1 MTYRKNRKV
10 SKFDFYATGKK
21 TFEDHL
27 VELLKEPFYKKIKDI
42 CDNLKK
48 TNKTTSKTL
57 KAFQAEMASIR
68 KWDYDDLKKSA
79 KFVVNKSKASY
90 IPKLIRAVIISN
102 TKLLT
107 ATSSRKKVEVEINP
121 PEPIAFFQ
129 KCFIEIGKA
138 FYVEPFLVCDA
149 GQQPGL
155 RLKNITDSVSLIEG
169 CIRKTINSFLPF
181 DTILDIYIA
190 QAEEDSDS
198 EDEPEPEQPESD
210 NESESEIESDDES
223 EVSESEDDDEEN
235 TEDYDDE
242 EVESDAESVHSVQ
255 SEKSEKSEGGEIVDL
270 TEDPELIKQNDF
282 TNDEEFGVADDLSI
296 SEDLPEE
303 MNLISMKSEVQ
314 SAAPSQPQ
322 EKVNEQPPAPKPEE
336 VKQIS
341 VKKPINSDAKPSNF
355 VFHEDAE
362 DL

>member
-1 MTYRKNRKV
+1 MSYRKNRRV
-10 SKFDFYATGKK
+10 PKFDFYATGKK

-57 KAFQAEMASIR
+57 KAFQSEMASIK
-68 KWDYDDLKKSA
+68 KWDYDELKQSA
-79 KFVVNKSKASY
+79 KFVVNKSKSSY
-90 IPKLIRAVIISN
+90 IPKLIKAVIISN

-107 ATSSRKKVEVEINP
+107 ATSSRKKVEVEISP

-138 FYVEPFLVCDA
+138 FYVEPFLVCDI

-155 RLKNITDSVSLIEG
+155 RLKNITDSIILIDG
-169 CIRKTINSFLPF
+169 CIRKTINSFLPY

-190 QAEEDSDS
+190 QAEEESES
-198 EDEPEPEQPESD
+198 EDEPEPEIPESD
-210 NESESEIESDDES
+210 NESESEIDSDDES
-223 EVSESEDDDEEN
+223 EMSESEDEDN
-235 TEDYDDE
+235 TEDIDE
-242 EVESDAESVHSVQ
+242 EDPISDVESVHS
-255 SEKSEKSEGGEIVDL
+255 EKSEEGQVVDL
-270 TEDPELIKQNDF
+270 TEDAELIKQNDF
-282 TNDEEFGVADDLSI
+282 TNDEELSI

-303 MNLISMKSEVQ
+303 MNLISMKSETQ
-314 SAAPSQPQ
+314 SVPQSQTQ
-322 EKVNEQPPAPKPEE
+322 EKVNEQPPAPKQEE

-341 VKKPINSDAKPSNF
+341 VKKPLNNDVKPSSF